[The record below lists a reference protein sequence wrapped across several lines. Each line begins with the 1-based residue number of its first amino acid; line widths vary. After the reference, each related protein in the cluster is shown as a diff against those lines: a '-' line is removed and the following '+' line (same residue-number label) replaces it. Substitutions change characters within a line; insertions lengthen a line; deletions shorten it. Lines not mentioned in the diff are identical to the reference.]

1 MRFLTFGNRSTFH
14 ARWAADGGNGSVAYA
29 DDMSNEEIAKCW
41 NVLKAMLSLWGYS
54 DLQASDLVEFMQTL
68 EQTIQD

>member
-1 MRFLTFGNRSTFH
+1 
-14 ARWAADGGNGSVAYA
+14 
-29 DDMSNEEIAKCW
+29 
-41 NVLKAMLSLWGYS
+41 LWGYS